1 MTHGI
6 FADFHKIFKFKI
18 LWKLFQ
24 REPSFSMQTET
35 QRVLTKLIVD
45 FHSSAKALKIR
56 EASGLPAQENQA

>member
-6 FADFHKIFKFKI
+6 FVYFKKIFKFKI

-35 QRVLTKLIVD
+35 QIVLTKLIVD
-45 FHSSAKALKIR
+45 FHSSGKALKIR
-56 EASGLPAQENQA
+56 EATGLPAQEDQA